1 MGTPEVPREVESRL
15 TQVEDAV
22 QEIRFVHMAKTDAQS
37 NGMGILYAGQQ
48 RLEHMLTGFR
58 MEVAAEFGVVRSE
71 LDALKAQQARQ
82 GERLDQVQAT
92 LVEVL
97 RRLPEP
103 GQPA

>member
-1 MGTPEVPREVESRL
+1 MGTPEVPHNVESRL
-15 TQVEDAV
+15 THVEDAV
-22 QEIRFVHMAKTDAQS
+22 QEIRFVHMTKTNAQS

-71 LDALKAQQARQ
+71 LEAVKAEQARQ
-82 GERLDQVQAT
+82 GEMLA
-92 LVEVL
+92 EVL

-103 GQPA
+103 GTS